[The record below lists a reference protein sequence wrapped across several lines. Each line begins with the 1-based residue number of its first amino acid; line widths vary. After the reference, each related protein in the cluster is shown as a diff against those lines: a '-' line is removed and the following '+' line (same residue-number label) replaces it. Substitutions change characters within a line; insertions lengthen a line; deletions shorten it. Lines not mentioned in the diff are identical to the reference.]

1 LITKQRCSQVE
12 LASRSLLHLEP
23 MGAEE
28 ETAAASHFPFGGA
41 GSRPPSRAGPV
52 AELHVAAA
60 ATARSISKPLVHGSP
75 HSGEAGDHV
84 PSVRQ

>member
-1 LITKQRCSQVE
+1 VE
-12 LASRSLLHLEP
+12 LASKSLLHLEP

-41 GSRPPSRAGPV
+41 GARPPSRAGPV

-60 ATARSISKPLVHGSP
+60 ATARSISV
-75 HSGEAGDHV
+75 V
-84 PSVRQ
+84 IV